1 VPHETILYEN
11 GVHWRFSGVVYLQD
25 FVKANMEVWGLSNW
39 SDFRFQ
45 VVDLLGAAQP
55 AISEAEAAGFTKFD
69 AAAATSAPQMRVC
82 LVVDHPYWIALAKIY
97 IEALEIPG
105 WEARIF
111 DDAAS
116 AFAWIGV
123 EQRA

>member
-1 VPHETILYEN
+1 MPHETILYED
-11 GVHWRFSGVVYLQD
+11 GVHWRFSGVVSLQD
-25 FVKANMEVWGLSNW
+25 FVKANMEVWGLPNW

-55 AISEAEAAGFTKFD
+55 AISEAEVAGFKNFD
-69 AAAATSAPQMRVC
+69 AAAATSAREMRVA

-97 IEALEIPG
+97 IESLDIPD

-123 EQRA
+123 EPRA